1 MKKMYLRNTNGARY
15 MVRCSDAR
23 KKLPNFMNLLQVH
36 IAAIRKKVQILRK
49 VHRLDATDEKTIRYM
64 HELTEIRK
72 ERPMSVKQS
81 AKNQQKTVK
90 YQLGNE
96 SIIQPVPTGIKEKA
110 SIHTVANIA
119 VGVLVGVAVMWFLII

>member
-1 MKKMYLRNTNGARY
+1 
-15 MVRCSDAR
+15 
-23 KKLPNFMNLLQVH
+23 
-36 IAAIRKKVQILRK
+36 
-49 VHRLDATDEKTIRYM
+49 
-64 HELTEIRK
+64 
-72 ERPMSVKQS
+72 MSVKQS

-119 VGVLVGVAVMWFLII
+119 VGVLVGVSVFWF